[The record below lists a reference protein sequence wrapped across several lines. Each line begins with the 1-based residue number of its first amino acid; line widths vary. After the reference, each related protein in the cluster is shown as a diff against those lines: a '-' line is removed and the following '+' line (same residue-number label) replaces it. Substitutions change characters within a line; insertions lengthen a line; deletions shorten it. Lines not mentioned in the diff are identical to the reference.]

1 MPLRGGSLC
10 WADLAE
16 RGVTFGNLFSTPS
29 LANSFHGRK
38 WLLPMSTEAVRE
50 VAGIAIPRQERAQS
64 AESLFGRM
72 WLAIPEWLVQFVGAS
87 VMFFWL
93 AIELPPY
100 FRGFWTI
107 GAYYQFADGSRIDLP
122 WTRVLVDLN
131 ILLIGLAF
139 VCRRPAKTRAT
150 RAADVIL
157 GLLGGW
163 WPMLPF
169 IAAGVIAWFDPFAA
183 AEWKLFVQSPRIGF
197 VALVT
202 GASLIIVG
210 NLIDVS
216 GYSTLF
222 RSFSV
227 VPEARE
233 LKTTGL
239 YRFVRHPV
247 YFGQLISQAG
257 VWFCFAPAHWF
268 WWSFYAV
275 FVALQLWRSKRE
287 DAVLLAAFG
296 EPCRE
301 WQQRTF
307 WFV

>member
-1 MPLRGGSLC
+1 
-10 WADLAE
+10 
-16 RGVTFGNLFSTPS
+16 
-29 LANSFHGRK
+29 
-38 WLLPMSTEAVRE
+38 MSTEIVRE
-50 VAGIAIPRQERAQS
+50 VAGVSISVPQKSRPV
-64 AESLFGRM
+64 ESWFGRL
-72 WLAIPEWLVQFVGAS
+72 WLAIPEWFVQLVGAS
-87 VMFFWL
+87 VMFLWL
-93 AIELPPY
+93 ATELPPY
-100 FRGFWTI
+100 FRDFWKM
-107 GAYYQFADGSRIDLP
+107 GAFYQFADGTRIDIP

-139 VCRRPAKTRAT
+139 ICRRPAKTRAT
-150 RAADVIL
+150 RATDVLL

-169 IAAGVIAWFDPFAA
+169 VAVGVIAWFDPFAA
-183 AEWKLFVQSPRIGF
+183 AQWKLFVQSSRIGF
-197 VALVT
+197 VALIT

-216 GYSTLF
+216 GYATLF

-233 LKTTGL
+233 LKTSGL
-239 YRFVRHPV
+239 YRIVRHPV
-247 YFGQLISQAG
+247 YFGQLIAQAG

-287 DAVLLAAFG
+287 DDVLLAAFG